1 MSIEFLINV
10 AIAGVIWWL
19 AVYILSNNIRSK
31 IAWISFSFLFG
42 LSVFLLAV
50 SITRNI
56 TSYDQVESL
65 WHAVEWSYLLPIA
78 LIFHF
83 SVITTRSEK
92 NTLNKITLTILYT
105 SIAIL
110 YVLTNQTNL
119 VIDYS
124 STSYIDNIGYVNPR
138 GPLFWLITPII
149 LLSTIG
155 SIINYRRKLK
165 NINKSNNNDRKK
177 FSLAIISSSLYT
189 IAGPLVVY
197 LYYDPQQILAV
208 RFGPALLILP
218 FIPMLIAILF
228 YKLISDIDYI
238 FNWKEFS
245 YLSLVMLF
253 INILMIS
260 IFITYITP
268 VIGELAFILIPAFI
282 LITIFTHGFYNWLI
296 TFIRD
301 LLYNAKR
308 GFSLITDAD
317 VIDLVKNFHTP
328 EKLETNALLKFKAV
342 KQNTK
347 NGKLVDSA
355 QDLTREALKY
365 FKQKDFPRRNKQ
377 NLKYQLLKMLT
388 QDSAEEGQ
396 ILWELGFEGYPM
408 KIMAGE
414 DSTRKPIFSIE
425 SMSDYTATSRN
436 AFIALKKEAIHDLA
450 WRLSYIEKTTKY

>member
-355 QDLTREALKY
+355 QD
-365 FKQKDFPRRNKQ
+365 FPRRNKQ